1 MTIPDV
7 ISKID
12 LFWQRRSVATKWAIA
27 ISVGIILF
35 IM

>member
-1 MTIPDV
+1 MTILDL
-7 ISKID
+7 ISRID
-12 LFWQRRSVATKWAIA
+12 LFWQRRSVAAKWSIV

>member
-12 LFWQRRSVATKWAIA
+12 LFWQRRSVAAKWAIA